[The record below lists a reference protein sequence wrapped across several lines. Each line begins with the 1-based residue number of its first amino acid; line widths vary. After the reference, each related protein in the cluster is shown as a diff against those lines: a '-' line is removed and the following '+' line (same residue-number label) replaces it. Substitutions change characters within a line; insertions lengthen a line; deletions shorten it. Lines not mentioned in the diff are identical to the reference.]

1 MDYFGSFWAGK
12 TKGKVAATQE
22 AGKSSTAIQGGVIVS
37 QEQNSRLRGV
47 QKYKTFENNAAN
59 IDIVFASLRVY
70 MSLLAASSWTA
81 EPFDNDAKSQEI
93 ADDLMSFIHEMDQP
107 FVEIVKS
114 AAMFKFNGFS
124 WLEMTAAKR
133 KDGKIGFSSIESRP
147 CKTIVRWDVDDSGQV
162 NGVGQLLPL
171 TSSIAYIPR
180 WKSIYLVENTLTDS
194 PEGFG
199 YFRSIA
205 ENCLSLQEIQ
215 ISERMGVNRDLRGI
229 PIGRAPFAAMKEA
242 GLSDEQIEAAVAPLT
257 EFVTLQQKGETTGA
271 ILESAT
277 YTSQNESQ
285 TGSSYSFTGN
295 KQYDLEL
302 LQSQSNGLGDVDRII
317 RRKNYE
323 IARSLGTEVLLVGD
337 SSSSGSLALSRD
349 KSANLLLAVNGLLQ
363 ELADQFNKDL
373 VEFIGRLNGWDMD
386 RLPIL
391 TPSEVSQR
399 SVEETIEALK
409 NLAPLG
415 IQINREDDA
424 AKEIFR
430 MLDLT
435 PLDDSVSEEDL
446 M

>member
-1 MDYFGSFWAGK
+1 
-12 TKGKVAATQE
+12 
-22 AGKSSTAIQGGVIVS
+22 
-37 QEQNSRLRGV
+37 
-47 QKYKTFENNAAN
+47 
-59 IDIVFASLRVY
+59 
-70 MSLLAASSWTA
+70 
-81 EPFDNDAKSQEI
+81 
-93 ADDLMSFIHEMDQP
+93 
-107 FVEIVKS
+107 
-114 AAMFKFNGFS
+114 
-124 WLEMTAAKR
+124 
-133 KDGKIGFSSIESRP
+133 
-147 CKTIVRWDVDDSGQV
+147 
-162 NGVGQLLPL
+162 
-171 TSSIAYIPR
+171 
-180 WKSIYLVENTLTDS
+180 
-194 PEGFG
+194 
-199 YFRSIA
+199 
-205 ENCLSLQEIQ
+205 
-215 ISERMGVNRDLRGI
+215 MGVNRDLRGI